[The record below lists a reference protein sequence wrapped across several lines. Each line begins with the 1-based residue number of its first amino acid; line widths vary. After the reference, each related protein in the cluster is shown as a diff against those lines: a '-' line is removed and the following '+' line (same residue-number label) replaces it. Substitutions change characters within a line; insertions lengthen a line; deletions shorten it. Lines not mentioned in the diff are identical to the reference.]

1 MNHQKQKIQTMI
13 LSIAWKNIWRNRM
26 RSLIVMIAVTIG
38 MIGGIFSSAVFK
50 GMSDQR
56 VKEAIQYE
64 TSHIQIH
71 HPQFMENQELGFT
84 VDFSRQLAAD
94 IRSISGVK
102 AVSRRLE
109 VPVMI
114 KSTATG
120 TGVQLMGI
128 DPEEEKNVTAIQDA
142 IFDSSDVAKN
152 YGFTH
157 AEKIRSFMRDSVGE
171 YFRETSRSKQI
182 VIGEELAEQLKA
194 DVKTKLVVNLQTSD
208 GSLSGGVFRV
218 VGIYRITNSTFENT
232 VAFVKKDALAEL
244 TGLDPASA
252 HEIAIRLD
260 DNRGVGPLVDQLSQK
275 YPGLSV
281 MSWKQIQPDL
291 GMITQWLDVMLYF
304 IMVIILLALGF
315 GIVNTM
321 LMVVMERVKELGMLM
336 AIGMNRLKV
345 FAMIML
351 ETIFLS
357 ITGGVI
363 GMVVAGLMIRYFGN
377 HGINLESFA
386 QGFEAIGYNPML
398 YPQIGLSFYLT
409 ITGLI
414 ILTAIVASIYPAVK
428 ALRMNP
434 AEALRIEI

>member
-1 MNHQKQKIQTMI
+1 MI
-13 LSIAWKNIWRNRM
+13 LSIAWKNVWRNRL
-26 RSLIVMIAVTIG
+26 RSMIVMIAVTIG

-56 VKEAIQYE
+56 VQEAIQYE

-71 HPQFMENQELGFT
+71 HPRFMENQELGFT
-84 VDFSRQLAAD
+84 VDSSRQLAAD
-94 IRSISGVK
+94 IRSMSGVK

-128 DPEEEKNVTAIQDA
+128 EPEEEQSVTAIQQA
-142 IFDSSDVAKN
+142 IYDSAEVAAH
-152 YGFTH
+152 YGFSD
-157 AEKIRSFMRDSVGE
+157 AETIQSFLRDSVGN

-218 VGIYRITNSTFENT
+218 AGIFRITNSTFENT

-244 TGLDPASA
+244 TGLDTAST
-252 HEIAIRLD
+252 HELVIRLD
-260 DNRGVGPLVDQLSQK
+260 DNKQVGPLVDQLRQK
-275 YPGLSV
+275 YPQLSV
-281 MSWKQIQPDL
+281 MSWKEIQPDL

-336 AIGMNRLKV
+336 AIGMNRIRV
-345 FAMIML
+345 FSMIML

-357 ITGGVI
+357 VTGGVI
-363 GMVVAGLMIRYFGN
+363 GMVLAGLLIRYFGH
-377 HGINLESFA
+377 HGINLEHFA

-414 ILTAIVASIYPAVK
+414 ILTAIVASIYPAIK

>member
-1 MNHQKQKIQTMI
+1 
-13 LSIAWKNIWRNRM
+13 
-26 RSLIVMIAVTIG
+26 MIAVTIG
-38 MIGGIFSSAVFK
+38 MIGGIFSSAIIK

-56 VKEAIQYE
+56 VQEAIQYE

-71 HPQFMENQELGFT
+71 HPRFMENQELGFT
-84 VDFSRQLAAD
+84 VDSARQLVA
-94 IRSISGVK
+94 SIQARPGVQ
-102 AVSRRLE
+102 AVSSRLE

-120 TGVQLMGI
+120 TGVQLLGI
-128 DPEEEKNVTAIQDA
+128 DPEKEKGVTAIREA
-142 IFDSSDVAKN
+142 IYDSSQVSAH
-152 YGFTH
+152 YGFRD
-157 AEKIRSFMRDSVGE
+157 AEKMHSFLRDSVGD
-171 YFRETSRSKQI
+171 YFRKTSRSKQI

-194 DVKTKLVVNLQTSD
+194 DVKTKLVVNLQTAD

-218 VGIYRITNSTFENT
+218 AGIFRITNSTFENT

-244 TGLDPASA
+244 TGLDTASA

-260 DNRGVGPLVDQLSQK
+260 DNKQVGPMVDQLRQQ

-281 MSWKQIQPDL
+281 MSWKDIQPDL

-336 AIGMNRLKV
+336 AIGMNRIRV
-345 FAMIML
+345 FSMIML

-357 ITGGVI
+357 VTGGVI
-363 GMVVAGLMIRYFGN
+363 GMVVAGLLIRYFGQ
-377 HGINLESFA
+377 HGINLETFA

-398 YPQIGLSFYLT
+398 YPQIGMSFYLT

-414 ILTAIVASIYPAVK
+414 ILTAIVASIYPAIK

>member
-1 MNHQKQKIQTMI
+1 
-13 LSIAWKNIWRNRM
+13 M

-56 VKEAIQYE
+56 VEEAIKYE

-71 HPQFMENQELGFT
+71 HPRFMENQELTYT
-84 VDFSRQLAAD
+84 VPGSQELA
-94 IRSISGVK
+94 GELQELEKVQ
-102 AVSRRLE
+102 AVSSRME

-114 KSTATG
+114 KSSASG
-120 TGVQLMGI
+120 TGVQLLGI
-128 DPEEEKNVTAIQDA
+128 HPEQEKQVTAIREA
-142 IFDSSDVAKN
+142 VYDSAKVAAN
-152 YGFTH
+152 HGMTDPERIQRFL
-157 AEKIRSFMRDSVGE
+157 RDSVGH
-171 YFRETSRSKQI
+171 YFTQKSRSQQI
-182 VIGEELAEQLKA
+182 VIGEELAEQLKV
-194 DVKTKLVVNLQTSD
+194 DVKDKVVVNLQTTE

-218 VGIYRITNSTFENT
+218 AGIYRITNSTFENT
-232 VAFVKKDALAEL
+232 VAFVKKDALASL
-244 TGLDPASA
+244 TGLPADAA
-252 HEIAIRLD
+252 HELAIRLSD
-260 DNRGVGPLVDQLSQK
+260 SRQVGPLVKQLTHN
-275 YPGLSV
+275 YPELDV
-281 MSWKQIQPDL
+281 KSWKDIQPEL

-321 LMVVMERVKELGMLM
+321 LMVVMERIKELGMLM
-336 AIGMNRLKV
+336 AIGMNRARV
-345 FAMIML
+345 FGMIML

-363 GMVVAGLMIRYFGN
+363 GMGIAALLIRYFGSQ
-377 HGINLESFA
+377 GIHLDAFT
-386 QGFEAIGYNPML
+386 QGFEAIGYSPVL
-398 YPQIGLSFYLT
+398 YPSIGASFYFTL
-409 ITGLI
+409 TGLI

>member
-1 MNHQKQKIQTMI
+1 
-13 LSIAWKNIWRNRM
+13 M

-56 VKEAIQYE
+56 VEEAIKYE

-71 HPQFMENQELGFT
+71 HPRFMENQELTYT
-84 VDFSRQLAAD
+84 VPGSQELA
-94 IRSISGVK
+94 GELQELEKVQ
-102 AVSRRLE
+102 AVSSRME

-114 KSTATG
+114 KSSASG
-120 TGVQLMGI
+120 TGVQLLGI
-128 DPEEEKNVTAIQDA
+128 HPEQEKQVTAIREA
-142 IFDSSDVAKN
+142 VYDSAKVAAN
-152 YGFTH
+152 HGMTDPERIQRFL
-157 AEKIRSFMRDSVGE
+157 RDSVGH
-171 YFRETSRSKQI
+171 YFTQKSRSQQI
-182 VIGEELAEQLKA
+182 VIGEELAEQLKV
-194 DVKTKLVVNLQTSD
+194 DVKDKVVVNLQTTE

-218 VGIYRITNSTFENT
+218 AGIYRITNSTFENT
-232 VAFVKKDALAEL
+232 VAFVKKDALASL
-244 TGLDPASA
+244 TGLPADAA
-252 HEIAIRLD
+252 HELAIRLSD
-260 DNRGVGPLVDQLSQK
+260 SRQVGPLVKQLTHN
-275 YPGLSV
+275 YPELDV
-281 MSWKQIQPDL
+281 KSWKDIQPEL

-321 LMVVMERVKELGMLM
+321 LMVVMERIKELGMLM
-336 AIGMNRLKV
+336 AIGMNRMRV
-345 FAMIML
+345 FGMIML

-363 GMVVAGLMIRYFGN
+363 GMGIAALLIRYFGSQ
-377 HGINLESFA
+377 GIHLDAFT
-386 QGFEAIGYNPML
+386 QGFEAIGYSPVL
-398 YPQIGLSFYLT
+398 YPSIGASFYFTL
-409 ITGLI
+409 TGLI

>member
-1 MNHQKQKIQTMI
+1 
-13 LSIAWKNIWRNRM
+13 M

-56 VKEAIQYE
+56 VEEAIKYE

-71 HPQFMENQELGFT
+71 HPRFMENQELRYT
-84 VDFSRQLAAD
+84 VPGSTELAGELQD
-94 IRSISGVK
+94 LDKVQ
-102 AVSRRLE
+102 AVSRRME

-114 KSTATG
+114 KSSASG
-120 TGVQLMGI
+120 TGVQLLGI
-128 DPEEEKNVTAIQDA
+128 NPEEEEKVTAIREA
-142 IFDSSDVAKN
+142 VYDSVEVAAN
-152 YGFTH
+152 YGMTDPKRVQRFL
-157 AEKIRSFMRDSVGE
+157 EDSVGH
-171 YFRETSRSKQI
+171 YFTQKSRSQQI
-182 VIGEELAEQLKA
+182 VIGEELAEQLKV
-194 DVKTKLVVNLQTSD
+194 DVKDKVVVNLQTTE

-218 VGIYRITNSTFENT
+218 AGIYRITNSTFENT
-232 VAFVKKDALAEL
+232 VAFVKKDALASL
-244 TGLDPASA
+244 TGLPADA
-252 HEIAIRLD
+252 VHELAIRLSD
-260 DNRGVGPLVDQLSQK
+260 SYQVGPLVKQLTHN
-275 YPGLSV
+275 YPELDV
-281 MSWKQIQPDL
+281 KSWKDIQPEL

-321 LMVVMERVKELGMLM
+321 LMVVMERIKELGMLM
-336 AIGMNRLKV
+336 AIGMNRMRV
-345 FAMIML
+345 FGMIML

-363 GMVVAGLMIRYFGN
+363 GMGIAALLIRYFGSQ
-377 HGINLESFA
+377 GIHLDAFT
-386 QGFEAIGYNPML
+386 QGFEAIGYSPVL
-398 YPQIGLSFYLT
+398 YPSIGVSFYFTL
-409 ITGLI
+409 TGLI

>member
-1 MNHQKQKIQTMI
+1 MI
-13 LSIAWKNIWRNRM
+13 PSIAWKNVWRNRM
-26 RSLIVMIAVTIG
+26 RRLIVMIAVTIG

-56 VKEAIQYE
+56 VQEAIQYE

-71 HPQFMENQELGFT
+71 HPQFMENQELSYT
-84 VDFSRQLAAD
+84 LDSSRQMAAN
-94 IRSISGVK
+94 IASIPSVQ

-128 DPEEEKNVTAIQDA
+128 DPREESQVTAIKEA
-142 IFDSSDVAKN
+142 LYDSAYVAEQ
-152 YGFTH
+152 YGFSK
-157 AEKIRSFMRDSVGE
+157 AEKIHSFLQDSVGE

-182 VIGEELAEQLKA
+182 VISEELAEQLKA

-336 AIGMNRLKV
+336 AIGMNRIRV
-345 FAMIML
+345 FSMIML

-363 GMVVAGLMIRYFGN
+363 GMTLAAGLVHYTGN
-377 HGINLESFA
+377 EGINLEHFA

>member
-1 MNHQKQKIQTMI
+1 ML
-13 LSIAWKNIWRNRM
+13 LSIAWKNVWRNRM

-56 VKEAIQYE
+56 VKEAIKYE

-71 HPQFMENQELGFT
+71 HSQFMENQELGFT
-84 VDFSRQLAAD
+84 VGSSRQLAAD
-94 IRSISGVK
+94 IRSMPGVQS
-102 AVSRRLE
+102 VSRRLE

-114 KSTATG
+114 KSTSTG

-128 DPEEEKNVTAIQDA
+128 DPGKERGVTAIQEA
-142 IFDSSDVAKN
+142 LYDSGDVAEH
-152 YGFTH
+152 YGFTDP
-157 AEKIRSFMRDSVGE
+157 EKIHSFLRDSVGE
-171 YFRETSRSKQI
+171 YFRETSRARQI

-194 DVKTKLVVNLQTSD
+194 DIKTKLVVNLQTTD

-218 VGIYRITNSTFENT
+218 AGIYRITNSTFENT
-232 VAFVKKDALAEL
+232 VAFVKKEALAEL
-244 TGLDPASA
+244 TGLDTASA

-260 DNRGVGPLVDQLSQK
+260 DNRQVNPLVDQLSQK

-281 MSWKQIQPDL
+281 MSWKEIQPEL

-336 AIGMNRLKV
+336 AIGMNRARV
-345 FAMIML
+345 FGMIML

-363 GMVVAGLMIRYFGN
+363 GMVLAGLLIRYFGN

-386 QGFEAIGYNPML
+386 RGFEAIGYNPML
-398 YPQIGLSFYLT
+398 YPQIGMPFYLT